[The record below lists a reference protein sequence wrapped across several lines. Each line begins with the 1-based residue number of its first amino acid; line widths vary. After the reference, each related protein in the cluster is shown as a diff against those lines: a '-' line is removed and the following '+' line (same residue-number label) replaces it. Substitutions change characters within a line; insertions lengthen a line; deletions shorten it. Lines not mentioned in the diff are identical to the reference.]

1 MCRLFFVRF
10 EAAHVAAAL
19 ILALPIA
26 GFAGEKL
33 KDRSPDGRFAMSLQD
48 GQDGEVRIT
57 LVETKS
63 HKFLLELSDSGHPFS
78 DASRILWSPD
88 SKRFAFYEEDRK
100 HNWTSVYIRKDSGF
114 EMIDLPDLAEC
125 DHPGLAG
132 FINSNL
138 TPKNWAKPDTLVLTA
153 HDEWTTEDDKAHECD
168 RTVTIVIDVSGKAS
182 IQSVHQDKKQ

>member
-63 HKFLLELSDSGHPFS
+63 HKFLLKLSDSGHPFS

-114 EMIDLPDLAEC
+114 EQVELPDFPEC

-132 FINSNL
+132 YINSNL
-138 TPKNWAKPDTLVLTA
+138 TPKSWVKPDTSRALSSA
-153 HDEWTTEDDKAHECD
+153 FA
-168 RTVTIVIDVSGKAS
+168 
-182 IQSVHQDKKQ
+182 